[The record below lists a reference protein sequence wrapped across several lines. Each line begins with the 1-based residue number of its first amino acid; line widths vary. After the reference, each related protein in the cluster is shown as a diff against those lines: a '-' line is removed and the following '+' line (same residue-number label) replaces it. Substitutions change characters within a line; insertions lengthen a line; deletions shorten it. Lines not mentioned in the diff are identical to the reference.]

1 MMKLKV
7 IKVKVNPYDDYA
19 TVTEVYQNMSVVH
32 HTMLRNTPKHNYQ
45 FVLVRQTLPP
55 YKDVVVRLD
64 KLGLTE
70 ENTKAE
76 YSYYFDESRTNN
88 D

>member
-7 IKVKVNPYDDYA
+7 IEVNVKPYDDYA
-19 TVTEVYQNMSVVH
+19 TVTEVYENMSVVH
-32 HTMLRNTPKHNYQ
+32 HTMLRNTPKHNYP

-55 YKDVVVRLD
+55 YKDVRVRLD
-64 KLGLTE
+64 KLGLTD

-76 YSYYFDESRTNN
+76 YSYYFNESRSNN

>member
-7 IKVKVNPYDDYA
+7 IDVKPYDDYV
-19 TVTEVYQNMSVVH
+19 TVTDVYENMS
-32 HTMLRNTPKHNYQ
+32 
-45 FVLVRQTLPP
+45 
-55 YKDVVVRLD
+55 VVVRLD

-70 ENTKAE
+70 E
-76 YSYYFDESRTNN
+76 SRTNN

>member
-7 IKVKVNPYDDYA
+7 IEVKVNPHDDYA
-19 TVTEVYQNMSVVH
+19 TVTEVYENMSVVH
-32 HTMLRNTPKHNYQ
+32 NTMLRNTPKHKYP
-45 FVLVRQTLPP
+45 FVLVRQVLPP

-70 ENTKAE
+70 ENPRVE
-76 YSYYFDESRTNN
+76 YSYYFNERRSSD

>member
-7 IKVKVNPYDDYA
+7 IEVKVNPHDDYV
-19 TVTEVYQNMSVVH
+19 TVTEVYENMSVVH
-32 HTMLRNTPKHNYQ
+32 HTMLRYTPKHKYP
-45 FVLVRQTLPP
+45 FVLVRQVLPP

-64 KLGLTE
+64 KLGLTD
-70 ENTKAE
+70 ENPSVE
-76 YSYYFDESRTNN
+76 YSYYFNERRDSN

>member
-7 IKVKVNPYDDYA
+7 IEVNVKPCDDYA
-19 TVTEVYQNMSVVH
+19 TVTEVYENMSVVH
-32 HTMLRNTPKHNYQ
+32 HAMLRNTPKHNYPFIIVQ
-45 FVLVRQTLPP
+45 QVLPP
-55 YKDVVVRLD
+55 YKNMRIRLD

-76 YSYYFDESRTNN
+76 YSYYFNESRPNN